1 MEEDHSEHRG
11 SRLTLS
17 QLLIFRRKPMLAV
30 QLTAYGDPTKFLHQ
44 VELPEPGEPRPD
56 QVLIQVDF
64 SPVNPNDLMLAQGI
78 YSVHPEL
85 PSVIGN
91 EGVGHVIA
99 VGAEVLEVQVGDR
112 VLIPFH
118 VFAWAER
125 VLAPAKNLI
134 KLSARTD
141 IHQLAM
147 LRINPPTAALLLS
160 EYVALKPGDWIV
172 QNAANSGVGRAVIA
186 FARERGIRTAN
197 LVRRPELFDELT
209 AAGGDLVLL
218 DTPDAVEIIRDK
230 TANAP
235 IRLALDGVSGPSTA
249 LLGAILSTDST
260 LVSYSAMSGA
270 AMSLSPLDVIFK
282 RITVRGFLLNDF
294 DFVSLVRA
302 AIEHAAELIAAGR
315 LHAPIAAIY
324 PLSAIKEAV
333 AHTLRG
339 GKVLLEV
346 SPRLL

>member
-1 MEEDHSEHRG
+1 M
-11 SRLTLS
+11 
-17 QLLIFRRKPMLAV
+17 QAV
-30 QLTAYGDPTKFLHQ
+30 QLTAYGDPTQFLHQ
-44 VELPEPGEPRPD
+44 IELPEPQQPGLGE
-56 QVLIQVDF
+56 VLIQVDF
-64 SPVNPNDLMLAQGI
+64 SPLNPNDLMLAQGI
-78 YSVHPEL
+78 YSVHPTL

-99 VGAEVLEVQVGDR
+99 IGSGVTNTGVGDI
-112 VLIPFH
+112 VLVPLH
-118 VFAWAER
+118 VFAWAEQ
-125 VLAPAKNLI
+125 VITPARNLI
-134 KLSARTD
+134 KLSEQAD

-160 EYVALKPGDWIV
+160 EYMSLKAGDWIV

-186 FARERGIRTAN
+186 FVRERGIRTVN
-197 LVRRPELFDELT
+197 LARRPELFDELT

-218 DTPDAVEIIRDK
+218 DSPGAVEVIREK

-235 IRLALDGVSGPSTA
+235 IRLALDGVSGQSTA

-270 AMSLSPLDVIFK
+270 AMTLSPLELIFK

-294 DFVSLVRA
+294 DFASVVRP
-302 AIEHAAELIAAGR
+302 AIEQAADLIAEGR

-346 SPRLL
+346 SPQPGRPMGGLDSTLQFTH

>member
-1 MEEDHSEHRG
+1 M
-11 SRLTLS
+11 
-17 QLLIFRRKPMLAV
+17 QAV
-30 QLTAYGDPTKFLHQ
+30 QLTAYGDPTQFLHQ
-44 VELPEPGEPRPD
+44 IELPEPQQPGLGE
-56 QVLIQVDF
+56 VLIQVDF
-64 SPVNPNDLMLAQGI
+64 SPLNPNDLMLAQGI
-78 YSVHPEL
+78 YSVHPTL

-99 VGAEVLEVQVGDR
+99 IGSGVTNTGVGDI
-112 VLIPFH
+112 VLVPLH
-118 VFAWAER
+118 VFAWAEQ
-125 VLAPAKNLI
+125 VIAPARNLI
-134 KLSARTD
+134 KLSEQAD

-160 EYVALKPGDWIV
+160 EYMSLKAGDWIV

-186 FARERGIRTAN
+186 FVRERGIRTVN
-197 LVRRPELFDELT
+197 LARRPELFDELT

-218 DTPDAVEIIRDK
+218 DSPGAVEVIREK

-235 IRLALDGVSGPSTA
+235 IRLALDGVSGQSTA

-270 AMSLSPLDVIFK
+270 AMTLSPLELIFK

-294 DFVSLVRA
+294 DFASVVRP
-302 AIEHAAELIAAGR
+302 AIEQAADLIAEGR

-346 SPRLL
+346 SPQPGRPMGGLDSTLQFTH